1 MTVRRNRV
9 AQVVLVLA
17 AGVWLF
23 SVLSMFTV
31 GVFVAPAAIPLSAL
45 GAAIWPSRTH
55 LVLGTIGVMWGVGA
69 LILLAAALLSS

>member
-1 MTVRRNRV
+1 
-9 AQVVLVLA
+9 VLVLA
-17 AGVWLF
+17 AAVWLF
-23 SVLSMFTV
+23 SMLSIFSI

-69 LILLAAALLSS
+69 LILLAVAMLSS